1 VVERQ
6 EGWARIRTADDYTG
20 WTPLSALLPGK
31 AYAASGRV
39 AEVASLFAHIYRE
52 RSVTA
57 HAPLL
62 TVPFESRL
70 EVVAEPSD
78 QARWLQVR
86 LPDDRSG
93 WVQAGD
99 VAFDAKPLSIPEMIE
114 FSKRFLGLPYTWGG
128 TSSFGYDCSGFA
140 QMLCRRRG
148 ILMPRDA
155 QPQADWSGVDARRA
169 QGPEAGRPALF
180 RRLGE
185 EDHPHRRVFGRRQV
199 HRRHHLADAHGA
211 DRRFER
217 RPLVAAAGGDAE
229 SEMNRRNFLRTAAV
243 APAGPLLAAP
253 PGPSIETKILRLNLQ
268 HTWTTTM
275 SSSQYRDTLHVA
287 YTRDGITGH
296 GEGAPIVRYHE
307 DAESARKAVE
317 SVRALLLSANP
328 MQFAKVMA
336 EVFRRVPGEWAGKA
350 AIDIALM
357 DWVGQKLGIPLYT
370 YFGLDPKDT
379 PLTTFSIGIDTPEI
393 TKQKTREAADF
404 PILKVKVGLAT
415 DEPTIEAVRSVTKK
429 PLRVDANEGWKD
441 KEEAVRKINWLE
453 KMGVE
458 FIEQPMPAEMI
469 EETRWVRGRVH
480 IPIIA
485 DEACQRASDIPKL
498 KDAFDGVNVKLDKSG
513 GMLEAYRMIQ
523 IAKALGMKTMLGCM
537 VSSSVSVT
545 AAAHLSPLVDYADLD
560 GNLLISNDP
569 FRGVLVEKGKLVL
582 PKGAG
587 LGLTRA

>member
-1 VVERQ
+1 
-6 EGWARIRTADDYTG
+6 
-20 WTPLSALLPGK
+20 
-31 AYAASGRV
+31 
-39 AEVASLFAHIYRE
+39 
-52 RSVTA
+52 
-57 HAPLL
+57 
-62 TVPFESRL
+62 
-70 EVVAEPSD
+70 
-78 QARWLQVR
+78 
-86 LPDDRSG
+86 
-93 WVQAGD
+93 
-99 VAFDAKPLSIPEMIE
+99 
-114 FSKRFLGLPYTWGG
+114 
-128 TSSFGYDCSGFA
+128 
-140 QMLCRRRG
+140 
-148 ILMPRDA
+148 
-155 QPQADWSGVDARRA
+155 
-169 QGPEAGRPALF
+169 
-180 RRLGE
+180 
-185 EDHPHRRVFGRRQV
+185 
-199 HRRHHLADAHGA
+199 
-211 DRRFER
+211 
-217 RPLVAAAGGDAE
+217 
-229 SEMNRRNFLRTAAV
+229 MNRRNFLKTAAV
-243 APAGPLLAAP
+243 APVGSAVAAPAGPSL
-253 PGPSIETKILRLNLQ
+253 ETKMMRLNLR

-287 YTRDGITGH
+287 YARDGITGH

-307 DAESARKAVE
+307 DAEGARKAVE

-328 MQFAKVMA
+328 MQFAKLMA

-357 DWVGQKLGIPLYT
+357 DWVGQKLGIPLYS

-379 PLTTFSIGIDTPEI
+379 PRTTFSIGIDTPEI

-469 EETRWVRGRVH
+469 EETRWVHDRVQ

-485 DEACQRASDIPKL
+485 DEACERASDIPKL

-513 GMLEAYRMIQ
+513 GMLEAQRMIQ
-523 IAKALGMKTMLGCM
+523 VAKALGMKTMLGCM

-569 FRGVLVEKGKLVL
+569 FHGVLVEKGKLML
-582 PKGAG
+582 PNRPG
-587 LGLTRA
+587 LGLTAVE